1 MIIISKE
8 TDILAMMTKMNSES
22 NNGSDI
28 YYLKTPLCDDKIKKL
43 HCGDMLY
50 LSGTIYGA
58 RDAAHKR
65 MLEAISGGRPLPVDL
80 TDITI
85 FYVGPSPTPSGKKS
99 GSIGPTT
106 AARMDT
112 ITEPLL
118 SRGMKAM
125 IGKGKRS
132 EALKKMCKNYR
143 SVYLIAIG
151 GIAAYLSSKV
161 SSIEA
166 IAYEDL
172 GAEAVYKIEIKDLP
186 LFVAYDIYGGDI
198 FEYSKGK

>member
-1 MIIISKE
+1 
-8 TDILAMMTKMNSES
+8 MMTQMSSKQKK
-22 NNGSDI
+22 DPDTR
-28 YYLKTPLCDDKIKKL
+28 YLKTPIDTDKAKKL
-43 HCGDMLY
+43 HSGDMIY

-65 MLEAISGGRPLPVDL
+65 MLKAIKDGRPLPVDL
-80 TDITI
+80 MDITI
-85 FYVGPSPTPSGKKS
+85 FYVGPSPTPPGKKS

-106 AARMDT
+106 AARMDG

-118 SRGMKAM
+118 VRGVRAV
-125 IGKGKRS
+125 IGKGRRS
-132 EALKKMCKNYR
+132 KAFKKMCPEYG
-143 SVYLIAIG
+143 SVYLVAIG

-161 SSIEA
+161 SNIEA

-172 GAEAVYKIEIKDLP
+172 GPEAIYRIEVRDFP

-198 FEYSKGK
+198 FTEQPSH

>member
-1 MIIISKE
+1 MMIKMSSKQKKDPN
-8 TDILAMMTKMNSES
+8 TR
-22 NNGSDI
+22 
-28 YYLKTPLCDDKIKKL
+28 YLKTPLNTDKVKKL
-43 HCGDMLY
+43 HSGDMVY

-65 MLEAISGGRPLPVDL
+65 MLKAIRDGQPLPVDL

-85 FYVGPSPTPSGKKS
+85 FYVGPSPTPPGKKS

-106 AARMDT
+106 SARMDT

-118 SRGMKAM
+118 ARGVRAM
-125 IGKGKRS
+125 IGKGRRS
-132 EALKKMCKNYR
+132 EALKKMCPEYG
-143 SVYLIAIG
+143 SIYLIAIG

-161 SSIEA
+161 GHIEA

-172 GAEAVYKIEIKDLP
+172 GPEAIYRIEVKDFP

-198 FEYSKGK
+198 FECSI

>member
-1 MIIISKE
+1 
-8 TDILAMMTKMNSES
+8 MNSEWA
-22 NNGSDI
+22 NGPGALH
-28 YYLKTPLCDDKIKKL
+28 LKTPLDTNKVKKL
-43 HCGDMLY
+43 HSGDMIY

-65 MLEAISGGRPLPVDL
+65 MLKAIRDGQSLPVGL
-80 TDITI
+80 ADITI
-85 FYVGPSPTPSGKKS
+85 FYVGPSPTPPGKRS

-106 AARMDT
+106 AARMDAV
-112 ITEPLL
+112 TEPLL
-118 SRGMKAM
+118 ARGVRAM

-132 EALKKMCKNYR
+132 ETLKKMCPEYG
-143 SVYLIAIG
+143 SVYLISIG

-161 SSIEA
+161 SRIEA

-172 GAEAVYKIEIKDLP
+172 GPEAIYRIEINDFP

-198 FEYSKGK
+198 FEYSIDN